1 MLKFFHKAG
10 LSDRFTV
17 EYARGSD
24 GSYPAEEFLNSL
36 VKKDK
41 ATMIA
46 RIKRLAREGY
56 IHNEDHFKVI
66 RGELKGSRLFEFRL
80 RRRTHIR
87 LLGYFAPRRGR
98 AVLTHGFLKKQN
110 QTPADEIEK
119 ARKIRDLYERGVK

>member
-1 MLKFFHKAG
+1 M
-10 LSDRFTV
+10 SDRFSV
-17 EYARGSD
+17 EYARGID
-24 GSYPAEEFLNSL
+24 GSYPAEQFLNSL
-36 VKKDK
+36 AQKDK

-56 IHNEDHFKVI
+56 IRNEDHFKVI
-66 RGELKGSRLFEFRL
+66 RGDLKGSRLFEFRL

-87 LLGYFAPRRGR
+87 LLGYFAPRKGR

-119 ARKIRDLYERGVK
+119 ARKIRDLYEGGVKS

>member
-1 MLKFFHKAG
+1 MPKFFYTAG
-10 LSDRFTV
+10 MSDRFSV

-24 GSYPAEEFLNSL
+24 GSYPAEEFIKSL
-36 VKKDK
+36 LKKDK

-56 IHNEDHFKVI
+56 IRNEDHFKII
-66 RGELKGSRLFEFRL
+66 RGDLKGSRLFEFRL

-87 LLGYFAPRRGR
+87 LMGYFAPRRGR
-98 AVLTHGFLKKQN
+98 AVLTHGFLKKRN

-119 ARKIRDLYERGVK
+119 ARRIRDRYEGSIG